1 MDNDFITNKIL
12 GDLAES
18 ICHSHFSA
26 LGYDVEY
33 TGIEKFAQ
41 RFSKHLNQSSKISDS
56 SSELYDS
63 IRSYP
68 DLLISRVFD
77 PKGANKLESFM
88 IEVKYRNEVKDFKEL
103 ENQLLW
109 QYRDVIWNKEIL
121 YVLNFDE
128 KEKLSWKN
136 KKPNISLLE
145 KINKFKDKVN
155 YIKNPLLF
163 YVVVKNPLQN
173 NTHIYLNYATY
184 PAWWNIGDNRFT
196 KYTHYLGE
204 NGNMNEVYEKSIYP
218 ALKAIFSK

>member
-1 MDNDFITNKIL
+1 MNNDFITNKIL

-18 ICHSHFSA
+18 ICHSHFTA

-68 DLLISRVFD
+68 DLLISRVYD

-88 IEVKYRNEVKDFKEL
+88 IEVKYRNEVEKFDEL
-103 ENQLLW
+103 QNQLLW
-109 QYRDVIWNKEIL
+109 QYRNVIWDKEIL
-121 YVLNFDE
+121 YVL
-128 KEKLSWKN
+128 KLSDEEKSSWKD
-136 KKPNISLLE
+136 KKPNVSLLE
-145 KINKFKDKVN
+145 KIRKFTDKVK

-163 YVVVKNPLQN
+163 YIVVKNPPKDN
-173 NTHIYLNYATY
+173 SHIYLNYATY
-184 PAWWNIGDNRFT
+184 PGWWNIGDDRFS
-196 KYTHYLGE
+196 KYTHYLSE
-204 NGNMNEVYEKSIYP
+204 NGNMNEVNEKSIYP

>member
-1 MDNDFITNKIL
+1 M
-12 GDLAES
+12 
-18 ICHSHFSA
+18 
-26 LGYDVEY
+26 
-33 TGIEKFAQ
+33 
-41 RFSKHLNQSSKISDS
+41 NQSSKISDS

-77 PKGANKLESFM
+77 PKGLNKLESFM
-88 IEVKYRNEVKDFKEL
+88 VEVKYRNEVKDFKEL

-109 QYRDVIWNKEIL
+109 QYRDVIWDKEIL

-128 KEKLSWKN
+128 NEKLSWKN
-136 KKPNISLLE
+136 KKTNILLLE
-145 KINKFKDKVN
+145 KINKFKDKVK

-163 YVVVKNPLQN
+163 YVVVKNPPLD

-184 PAWWNIGDNRFT
+184 PSWWNIGDIRFG
-196 KYTHYLGE
+196 KYTHYLSE
-204 NGNMNEVYEKSIYP
+204 NGNVNEVYEKSIYP

>member
-1 MDNDFITNKIL
+1 MNNDFITNKIL

-18 ICHSHFSA
+18 ICHSHFTA

-33 TGIEKFAQ
+33 IGIEKFAQ

-68 DLLISRVFD
+68 DLLISRIFD

-88 IEVKYRNEVKDFKEL
+88 IEVKYRNEVEKFDEL
-103 ENQLLW
+103 QNQLLW
-109 QYRDVIWNKEIL
+109 QYRDVIWDKEIL
-121 YVLNFDE
+121 YVLNLNE
-128 KEKLSWKN
+128 KEKSSWKS
-136 KKPNISLLE
+136 KKPNVSLLE
-145 KINKFKDKVN
+145 KIRKFTDKVK

-163 YVVVKNPLQN
+163 YVVVKNPPKDH
-173 NTHIYLNYATY
+173 THVYLNYATY
-184 PAWWNIGDNRFT
+184 PAWWNIGDDRFS
-196 KYTHYLGE
+196 KYTHYLSE

-218 ALKAIFSK
+218 ALKAIFTN